1 MDDICQKPVGKFW
14 KRVFFGQMA
23 EKWNG
28 GSGPSEGVHGQEE
41 GGLLG
46 RPAQPDDTLF
56 SGKRRLAF
64 NVVKWPL

>member
-1 MDDICQKPVGKFW
+1 MV
-14 KRVFFGQMA
+14 

-46 RPAQPDDTLF
+46 RPVQPDDTLCL
-56 SGKRRLAF
+56 GNRRLAF
-64 NVVKWPL
+64 NVVKWPFRILRGNVVL